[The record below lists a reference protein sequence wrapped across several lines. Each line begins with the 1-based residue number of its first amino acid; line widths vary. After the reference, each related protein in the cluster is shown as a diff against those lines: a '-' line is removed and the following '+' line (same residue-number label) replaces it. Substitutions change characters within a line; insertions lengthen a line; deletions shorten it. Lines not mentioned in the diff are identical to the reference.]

1 MRTMTLLAA
10 AALFSCL
17 GAAAM
22 AQDIP
27 NQAVIGKSDW
37 LFYSNEI
44 LDAKW
49 SPETDKTID
58 VVNRFNRILADNG
71 IGMAVVIVPMKMR
84 IYREYL
90 PDTQP
95 LGTYGAGY
103 YDRVAQSLR
112 THGVHVTDLNRAFL
126 DSPKRGS
133 DTPLF
138 YRLDSHWSR
147 TGALLA
153 AETVKADVKDM
164 PAFLKTMKDS
174 QPVAYTL
181 VEKTNRRPSCG
192 RDLLQLLPAASSQ
205 KYAPEAIPTIL
216 VQKPAGSGSL
226 TGDDGLTRIALVGS
240 SYSMDWTGFA
250 DFLSYEFQRDIGN
263 YSVPANQGAW
273 VGMLGMLRDG
283 AFQKAPPEMI
293 LWEMPERDM
302 HAGPDFRFREERYR
316 MPNGDWLLSA
326 AAAVQKTCPTSGVRF
341 DADTRS
347 GNGQVGLKVSG
358 NEPGMDFL
366 DARVASAG
374 NGTLDVELSGSA
386 GPQRQSIPIGASGG
400 VLRLP
405 LTANGAAVSRV
416 TIRGK
421 GMLKLDGIR
430 ACRHPRDYTGNN

>member
-1 MRTMTLLAA
+1 
-10 AALFSCL
+10 
-17 GAAAM
+17 
-22 AQDIP
+22 
-27 NQAVIGKSDW
+27 
-37 LFYSNEI
+37 
-44 LDAKW
+44 
-49 SPETDKTID
+49 
-58 VVNRFNRILADNG
+58 
-71 IGMAVVIVPMKMR
+71 MAVVIVPMKMR

-181 VEKTNRRPSCG
+181 VEKTNRRPSRG

-263 YSVPANQGAW
+263 YSVPADRGSW

-316 MPNGDWLLSA
+316 MPNDDWLLSA
-326 AAAVQKTCPTSGVRF
+326 AAAVQKTCPASTARF
-341 DADTRS
+341 DANTQS
-347 GNGQVGLKVSG
+347 GNGQINLQVSG
-358 NEPGMDFL
+358 NEPDMDFL
-366 DARVASAG
+366 DAQVASAG
-374 NGTLDVELSGSA
+374 NGTLAVELSGSA
-386 GPQRQSIPIGASGG
+386 GQQRQSIPIGTSGG

-405 LTANGAAVSRV
+405 LTANGAAVSRI
-416 TIRGK
+416 TIRSK
-421 GMLKLDGIR
+421 GMLKLNGIR
-430 ACRHPRDYTGNN
+430 ACRHPRNYTGNN